1 MTEYNTY
8 GRGGRLLAMVA
19 GMASAMVR
27 FGRAAGNAAITLD
40 GFNNQH
46 TPRPE
51 RKEFTIA
58 HISPADIRRRRSKG
72 RQHKTNRLH
81 LSKKAKLKRRRAA

>member
-1 MTEYNTY
+1 MNIY
-8 GRGGRLLAMVA
+8 GMGGRMIAAVA
-19 GMASAMVR
+19 SMASAMVG
-27 FGRAAGNAAITLD
+27 FGRSAGEAASTLS

-81 LSKKAKLKRRRAA
+81 LSKKAKIKRRRAA

>member
-1 MTEYNTY
+1 MSMY
-8 GRGGRLLAMVA
+8 RRMIAAVA
-19 GMASAMVR
+19 GLTSVMFHA
-27 FGRAAGNAAITLD
+27 GRVGEAAITLD

-46 TPRPE
+46 APRIE